1 MSTWPEME
9 HICDILKDYSVGR
22 LQRIYEAM
30 WFSDAVIFALIMKN
44 KYNRDVA
51 T

>member
-9 HICDILKDYSVGR
+9 HICDALKDYSLNR
-22 LQRIYEAM
+22 LRIIYEAM
-30 WFSDAVIFALIMKN
+30 WFSDAILFALIMKK
-44 KYNRDVA
+44 KYHKDVS